1 MLVLTPSSSG
11 VVARGPA
18 HVTWLSP
25 LQVRYHSLYPWHEQG
40 SYTGLED
47 DHDRCVKGW
56 ADVDR
61 WMGGWMDGWMDG

>member
-1 MLVLTPSSSG
+1 M
-11 VVARGPA
+11 VAQGSA

-40 SYTGLED
+40 GYSVLEN

-56 ADVDR
+56 VMQMDR
-61 WMGGWMDGWMDG
+61 